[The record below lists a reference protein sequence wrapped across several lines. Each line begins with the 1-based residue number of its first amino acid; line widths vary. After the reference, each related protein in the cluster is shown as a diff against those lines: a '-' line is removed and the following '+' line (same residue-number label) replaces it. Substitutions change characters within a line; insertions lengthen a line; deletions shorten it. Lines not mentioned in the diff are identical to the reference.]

1 MSQDSLLIISLD
13 SKSESSPQIELNNKN
28 SYLTQSEWISR
39 QAYNFVV
46 SRLGKFI
53 PWDPAGWPDEVADQG
68 CRCST
73 YSYTELRDENNE
85 GTDVWACSGCL
96 KPKPLMFYVE
106 WCESCG
112 TPYVVKRY
120 PDRTL
125 LCGDCGG

>member
-1 MSQDSLLIISLD
+1 MSQDSPMIISLD
-13 SKSESSPQIELNNKN
+13 SAKPTVDPTRKQFN
-28 SYLTQSEWISR
+28 YFTTQEWVSR
-39 QAYNFVV
+39 EAYNFVV

-53 PWDPAGWPDEVADQG
+53 PWDPAGWPDEVADAG
-68 CRCST
+68 CRCVNKHAFV
-73 YSYTELRDENNE
+73 ELTDEHGE
-85 GTDVWACSGCL
+85 YTDVWACSECL

-112 TPYVVKRY
+112 IPYVVKRS